1 MKLALLVLGLAWPA
15 SLHAQDA
22 AQEKVS
28 FEREVVPLL
37 RARCHGCHQPAK
49 AKGKLNLTRYDS
61 LMRSEDPVVV
71 PGKPEESLL
80 LELVMPFDD
89 EPPEMPEDAEPLSA
103 EEIDVLRRW
112 IAEGAVDDSTAKPG
126 PLVDAEHP
134 PVYPCLPVVTSLAYS
149 PDGSMLAVTGW
160 HEVFLYPTKDKE
172 GLPLARLVGLSPRI
186 ESICF
191 SPDGTHLAVGCGTP
205 GMEGELQLWSVEK
218 KKLVLSTRATF
229 DTLRGLSW
237 SPDGSRIAFGCADRS
252 LRVVEA
258 KTGKQVLYQATH
270 EDWVLGTAWSLDGSF
285 LVSVSRDRSLK
296 LVEVATEQ
304 FIDNIT
310 SITPGAVKGGL
321 MSVRRHPERDEL
333 LVGGADGIP
342 KAYRM
347 HREQKRVIGD
357 DYNLLRNFPSMHGL
371 IYAVEWSPDGSRVAA
386 VSGLGKKGEVCVA
399 NAEDGAE
406 IWRHEFPFGVYAL
419 SLDSSGTRL
428 ALAGDDGIVR
438 EYALQDGSL
447 IRKFPSAPVAAK
459 KPGPPTSQESAQ

>member
-1 MKLALLVLGLAWPA
+1 MKWALLVLGLAWPA
-15 SLHAQDA
+15 FLHAQDA
-22 AQEKVS
+22 EQEKVS

-49 AKGKLNLTRYDS
+49 AKGKLNLTRYDT
-61 LMRSEDPVVV
+61 LMRGEDPVVV

-80 LELVMPFDD
+80 LELVMPFED
-89 EPPEMPEDAEPLSA
+89 ESPEMPEDADPLSA
-103 EEIDVLRRW
+103 EEVDVLRRW

-126 PLVDAEHP
+126 PLVDAKHP

-160 HEVFLYPTKDKE
+160 HEVFLYPAQDKE
-172 GLPLARLVGLSPRI
+172 GLPLARLVGMSPRI
-186 ESICF
+186 ESLCF
-191 SPDGTHLAVGCGTP
+191 SPDGKSLAVGCGTP
-205 GMEGELQLWSVEK
+205 GMEGEIQVWNVQGQ
-218 KKLVLSTRATF
+218 KLALSIRATF

-237 SPDGSRIAFGCADRS
+237 SPDGSRIAFGCSDRS

-270 EDWVLGTAWSLDGSF
+270 EDWVLGTAWSLEGEF

-321 MSVRRHPERDEL
+321 MSVRRHPARDEL
-333 LVGGADGIP
+333 LVGGADGVP

-357 DYNLLRNFPSMHGL
+357 DYNLLRTFPPMHGL

-406 IWRHEFPFGVYAL
+406 IWRHAFPFGVYAL
-419 SLDSSGTRL
+419 SLDSTGTRL

-438 EYALQDGSL
+438 EYALQDGTL
-447 IRKFPSAPVAAK
+447 IREFPSAPVTAR
-459 KPGPPTSQESAQ
+459 KPSPPTTPEGTQ

>member
-1 MKLALLVLGLAWPA
+1 MKLALLVLGLAWST

-22 AQEKVS
+22 EQEKVS
-28 FEREVVPLL
+28 FERDVVPLL

-134 PVYPCLPVVTSLAYS
+134 PVYPCLPVVTSVAYS
-149 PDGSMLAVTGW
+149 PDGSLLAVAGW
-160 HEVFLYPTKDKE
+160 HEVLLYPVQDE
-172 GLPLARLVGLSPRI
+172 VGPPLARFVGLSPRI
-186 ESICF
+186 ESLCF
-191 SPDGTHLAVGCGTP
+191 SPDGTRLAVGSGTP
-205 GMEGELQLWSVEK
+205 GMEGELQVWNVK
-218 KKLVLSTRATF
+218 GKKLSLSTKATF

-237 SPDGSRIAFGCADRS
+237 SPDGSRIAFGCSDRS

-406 IWRHEFPFGVYAL
+406 IWRHAFPFGVYAL
-419 SLDSSGTRL
+419 SLDSTGTRL

-438 EYALQDGSL
+438 EYALQDGTL
-447 IRKFPSAPVAAK
+447 IREFPSAPVTAR
-459 KPGPPTSQESAQ
+459 KPSPPTTPEGTQ

>member
-1 MKLALLVLGLAWPA
+1 MKLALLVLGLAWPG

-49 AKGKLNLTRYDS
+49 SKGKLDLTRYGS

-80 LELVMPFDD
+80 LDLVTPFDD
-89 EPPEMPEDAEPLSA
+89 EAPEMPEDADPLSA
-103 EEIDVLRRW
+103 EEVDVLRRW

-126 PLVDAEHP
+126 PLVDAKHP

-149 PDGSMLAVTGW
+149 PDGSMLAVSGW
-160 HEVFLYPTKDKE
+160 HEVFLYPTQYKE

-186 ESICF
+186 ESLCF
-191 SPDGTHLAVGCGTP
+191 SPDGKSLAVGCGTP
-205 GMEGELQLWSVEK
+205 GMEGEIQVWNVQDQ
-218 KKLVLSTRATF
+218 KLTLSIRATF

-270 EDWVLGTAWSLDGSF
+270 EDWVLGTAWSVDGEF

-321 MSVRRHPERDEL
+321 ISVRRHPDRDEL
-333 LVGGADGIP
+333 LVGGADGVP
-342 KAYRM
+342 RAYRM

-357 DYNLLRNFPSMHGL
+357 DYNLLRAFPAMYGL

-386 VSGLGKKGEVCVA
+386 VSGLGKKGEVCVS
-399 NAEDGAE
+399 NAEDGTE
-406 IWRHEFPFGVYAL
+406 LWRHEFSFGVYAL
-419 SLDSSGTRL
+419 SLDSAGTRL
-428 ALAGDDGIVR
+428 ALAGDDGLVR
-438 EYALQDGSL
+438 EYALEDGAL
-447 IRKFPSAPVAAK
+447 IREFPSAPVVVRAAS
-459 KPGPPTSQESAQ
+459 PATTQESAQ

>member
-1 MKLALLVLGLAWPA
+1 MKLALLFLGLAWPTP
-15 SLHAQDA
+15 LHAQEA

-28 FEREVVPLL
+28 FERDVVPLL
-37 RARCHGCHQPAK
+37 RAHCHGCHQPAK
-49 AKGKLNLTRYDS
+49 AKGKLDLTRYEY
-61 LMRSEDPVVV
+61 LMSAEDPVVV

-80 LELVMPFDD
+80 LDLLLPFDD

-112 IAEGAVDDSTAKPG
+112 IAGGAVDDSTAKPG
-126 PLVDAEHP
+126 PLIDAKHP
-134 PVYPCLPVVTSLAYS
+134 PIYPCLPVVTSLAYS
-149 PDGSMLAVTGW
+149 PDGSMLAVAGW
-160 HEVFLYPTKDKE
+160 HEVLLYPAQDKE

-186 ESICF
+186 ESLCF

-205 GMEGELQLWSVEK
+205 GMEGELQVWNVPK
-218 KKLVLSTRATF
+218 KNLALSIRSTF

-237 SPDGSRIAFGCADRS
+237 SPDGSRIAFGCSDRS

-270 EDWVLGTAWSLDGSF
+270 EDWVLGTAWSMEGEF

-333 LVGGADGIP
+333 LVGGADGVP
-342 KAYRM
+342 KAYKM

-357 DYNLLRNFPSMHGL
+357 DYNLLRAFPPMHGL
-371 IYAVEWSPDGSRVAA
+371 VYAVEWSTDGSLVAA

-399 NAEDGAE
+399 NAADGVE
-406 IWRHEFPFGVYAL
+406 VWRHEFPFGVYAL
-419 SLDSSGTRL
+419 SLDSTGTRL
-428 ALAGDDGIVR
+428 ALAGDDGMVR

-447 IRKFPSAPVAAK
+447 MREFPSAPVAAEN
-459 KPGPPTSQESAQ
+459 PGPPTSQEDAQ